1 MSKRVGTR
9 RSAFTL
15 IELLVVIAIIALLM
29 ALLLPAIQKVREAAN
44 KMLCASNLRQILT
57 ASHNFHNDY
66 NRLPPGSMGG
76 GKSTAWPFP
85 LLDGPLVGV
94 LYFLLPY
101 MEQDNL
107 YKQFRLPTTAIDAPA
122 TAPPNGQNWFDNP
135 LAPYASTSPPNLTNY
150 YWATAKLKMFLCP
163 SASVYPALYNQWLGG
178 TGGGQSIGLITW
190 NNGDSQ
196 YTGGQYDDGV
206 TVEQW
211 YPLGATN
218 YFSVAG
224 TGHLN
229 NVAFPAT
236 GAQGGLPQFEGIFTE
251 RSKNTLGQL
260 AVQDGTSNTLAFGE
274 NAGSRLGGAPGGSID
289 TTSCSWAGSL
299 SVGTTAGLIRAG
311 RDAQGN
317 VPAITRFSS
326 YHAAGVQFS
335 FADGSTRTCRFGNS
349 ANLAGRPIGV
359 GVTAAM
365 YFAWNPDWTV
375 VQQLGGRRDGLQ
387 YDASGIVD

>member
-1 MSKRVGTR
+1 MSKRVGAR

-66 NRLPPGSMGG
+66 NRLPPGTMGG
-76 GKSTAWPFP
+76 GKSAVYPFP
-85 LLDGPLVGV
+85 MLDGPLVGI

-107 YKQFRLPTTAIDAPA
+107 YKNFRLPTTAIDTPGGV
-122 TAPPNGQNWFDNP
+122 GQNWFDNP

-163 SASVYPALYNQWLGG
+163 SASVYPALYNSGLFGPNS
-178 TGGGQSIGLITW
+178 GGQAIGLMTW
-190 NNGDSQ
+190 NNGDNQ
-196 YTGGQYDDGV
+196 YTGGYFDDGV
-206 TVEQW
+206 GVEQW

-218 YFSVAG
+218 YFACAG

-229 NVAFPAT
+229 NVAVPGV
-236 GAQGGLPQFEGIFTE
+236 GAAGGLTQFEGIFTE
-251 RSKNTLGQL
+251 RSKVTLGQL

-274 NAGSRLGGAPGGSID
+274 GAGSRGWWANGTLVD
-289 TTSCSWAGSL
+289 TTSCSWAGGFAMSTM
-299 SVGTTAGLIRAG
+299 GGLMRAA
-311 RDAQGN
+311 RDANGN
-317 VPAITRFSS
+317 VPDIRRFSS

-335 FADGSTRTCRFGNS
+335 FADGSTRTCRFGNT
-349 ANLAGRPIGV
+349 ANLAGRPLGA

-375 VQQLGGRRDGLQ
+375 LQQLGGRRDGLQ
-387 YDASGIVD
+387 FDATGIVD